1 MTAYAAPNTG
11 NYYVGKGRVYFKPS
25 GDTEF
30 RHMGNCTSMALTTE
44 IEELDHF
51 SQQSGVRTKDKT
63 IVLEKSATLSVVL
76 DEWNAD
82 NLRLALLGT
91 ITEQSGGDKEIE
103 IFDVNSIAG
112 ELKFDGDNEVG
123 PKQFVHL
130 FNVSF
135 KPGGELQL
143 IGDDWGLIEL
153 EGDVLTNSE
162 SRFGIWTVV

>member
-1 MTAYAAPNTG
+1 MTAYASPNTG
-11 NYYVGKGRVYFKPS
+11 NYYVGKGRVYFKADGES
-25 GDTEF
+25 VF
-30 RHMGNCTSMALTTE
+30 RHMGNCAAMALTTE

-51 SQQSGVRTKDKT
+51 SSMEGVRSKDKS
-63 IVLEKSATLSVVL
+63 IVLEKSATLSITL
-76 DEWNAD
+76 EEWTAE
-82 NLRLALLGT
+82 NLKLSLLGT

-103 IFDVNSIAG
+103 IFDVNTIAG
-112 ELKFDGDNEVG
+112 ELKFEGSNEVG
-123 PKQFVHL
+123 PKHFVHL

-143 IGDDWGLIEL
+143 IGDDWGQIEL

>member
-1 MTAYAAPNTG
+1 MTAYASPNTG
-11 NYYVGKGRVYFKPS
+11 NHYVGKGRVYFKPT
-25 GDTEF
+25 GDADF
-30 RHMGNCTSMALTTE
+30 RHMGNCTAMSLTTE

-63 IVLEKSATLSVVL
+63 IVLEKSATLQVTL

-103 IFDVNSIAG
+103 IFDVNSIEG
-112 ELKFDGDNEVG
+112 ELKFEGDNEVG

-130 FNVSF
+130 FKVSF

-153 EGDVLTNSE
+153 EGDVLTNAE
-162 SRFGIWTVV
+162 SRYGIWTVV